1 MKSLEDIK
9 SVIDKWW
16 RNGMVGNLICYR
28 APGANDGECII
39 ERVVK
44 AREMRPEVRVAF
56 EMLMDEYGVERG
68 EVFRGSD
75 GKPDRLKFTR
85 RFDG

>member
-1 MKSLEDIK
+1 
-9 SVIDKWW
+9 
-16 RNGMVGNLICYR
+16 
-28 APGANDGECII
+28 
-39 ERVVK
+39 
-44 AREMRPEVRVAF
+44 
-56 EMLMDEYGVERG
+56 MLMDEYGVERG